1 MTKKNWSVASSA
13 PLDVFEDM
21 NFKIGDSVV
30 VKAGVKDPDLSADI
44 GGWQGRISEVKDDN
58 IVCINWDSI
67 TLNEMPTSVIKKC
80 EKEGWG
86 WDQMYLDI
94 SDIELTD
101 PRDTNRDV
109 KVIISKL
116 RYEHAWVHL
125 GEEGERIQSVLSG
138 IASDDYSNAFKAW
151 GKYLKK
157 KLSFPFN
164 AIVDEFQERGR
175 MKAGNKVTVNRISDI
190 DELNGILVDIEY
202 KSKNYIFPLADLEV
216 VGKSSSNYRPIKDYV
231 IWFANR

>member
-1 MTKKNWSVASSA
+1 
-13 PLDVFEDM
+13 
-21 NFKIGDSVV
+21 
-30 VKAGVKDPDLSADI
+30 
-44 GGWQGRISEVKDDN
+44 
-58 IVCINWDSI
+58 
-67 TLNEMPTSVIKKC
+67 
-80 EKEGWG
+80 
-86 WDQMYLDI
+86 
-94 SDIELTD
+94 
-101 PRDTNRDV
+101 
-109 KVIISKL
+109 
-116 RYEHAWVHL
+116 
-125 GEEGERIQSVLSG
+125 LSG

-151 GKYLKK
+151 EKYLKK

-231 IWFANR
+231 IWFVNR